1 MSKIRIAFFLD
12 VMKEDFDGVSITMHQ
27 VINRIP
33 KETFEPIFITPQPP
47 ERDFKYPV
55 YQCPYLN
62 IPFSNKDYRLALPG
76 RMKELTDI
84 LDDFGPDI
92 LHFSSPSG
100 LGGFAVKYARRKQIP
115 VTTIY
120 HTHFP
125 SFANYYL
132 RYIPFVEK
140 ITEPIVHRL
149 FWLYRGSTR
158 VFAPTKSMEEY
169 LLGKGVKSDQLK
181 IWGRGVNTERFSP
194 EHRDDLLWPQL
205 PEGCKKVLF
214 VSRLVKEK
222 EPKTLIRL
230 YNLFQE
236 RRPEIKMVITGE
248 GPTRAKLEKNMP
260 EALFTGKLTGLDLSR
275 AYASADIFVFPSTTE
290 TFGNV
295 VLEALASGLPVVAA
309 AEGGP
314 KDIIQDG
321 ETGVLVEPQ
330 QEEAFFA
337 EIVKLVDDAAYYEG
351 VRNAALAYARSQN
364 WESLCQELF
373 STYTALVQSAEG
385 K

>member
-33 KETFEPIFITPQPP
+33 KDSFEPIFITPQPP
-47 ERDFKYPV
+47 VGDFAYPV

-76 RMKELTDI
+76 RMKELTGI
-84 LDDFGPDI
+84 LDDFRPDI

-100 LGGFAVKYARRKQIP
+100 LGGFAVKYARRNQIP

-140 ITEPIVHRL
+140 ITEPIVHGL

-158 VFAPTKSMEEY
+158 VFAPTKSMEQY
-169 LLGKGVKSDQLK
+169 LLGKGVNPRQLK

-194 EHRDDLLWPQL
+194 EHRDARLWPEL

-230 YNLFQE
+230 YKLFQE

-248 GPTRAKLEKNMP
+248 GPTRAKLQKNMP

-275 AYASADIFVFPSTTE
+275 AYASSDIFVFPSTTE

-314 KDIIQDG
+314 KDIIEHG
-321 ETGVLVEPQ
+321 VTGVLVEPQ
-330 QEEAFFA
+330 QEEEFFN
-337 EIVKLVDDAAYYEG
+337 EIVKLVDDSVYYHRVREAA
-351 VRNAALAYARSQN
+351 VDYARSQN
-364 WESLCQELF
+364 WESLCSELF
-373 STYTALVQSAEG
+373 GTYVELVDSAEG
-385 K
+385 E